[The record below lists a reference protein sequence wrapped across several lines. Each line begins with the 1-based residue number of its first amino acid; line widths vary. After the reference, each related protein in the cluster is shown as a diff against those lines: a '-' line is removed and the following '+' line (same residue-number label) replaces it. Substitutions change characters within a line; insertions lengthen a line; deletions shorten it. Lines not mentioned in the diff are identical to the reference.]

1 MTKAARV
8 GGILSIFFILA
19 STLAAQSG
27 TLVVDQA
34 RVLYNSGSF
43 QKAYDLIDNSITPR
57 TQDENLKK
65 SAAMQLV
72 VMGISEWDM
81 LNYRNAYASF
91 KKAVELQPDNP
102 HPVAI
107 QYKREIESTMDV
119 SSLKNKDEAGTT
131 APTVK
136 TPDVQALINKVWA
149 EEQTLSQAEKAQ
161 AAQKENTTLKAQLE
175 QQRSL
180 NDETILLLK
189 RIAEKGATP
198 TIVIQPDPAL
208 QALTTV
214 MGDQTKILKNGS
226 WTGVLTIVALIVLGA
241 IVLAALALFAF
252 LVFRSRRPRAA
263 GEPVKSFSG
272 FSGLALP
279 GVSQEALSGP
289 QRPLLEYLASEPES
303 VEEAEI
309 QRLAQRASR
318 LSLVIEEAKTG
329 GQGWDAVRSY
339 IDDLGGELKAEI
351 LTLVEDKLE
360 LGELPSNQA
369 VLPVIF
375 PFLTDYDDYL
385 RERAEKLAAAALQ
398 ESGESIDSGPFG
410 MKALLAIPEKLKA
423 VLGGRDQSLATARL
437 SRSIARQLGF
447 SAADCQSLYKAA
459 VAHDAGYLTLDSA
472 KLCDILAKTDLTDE
486 EFGFIKTHTLRS
498 AEYFHGLE
506 IPEDIRD
513 AMLYHHERNDG
524 SGYPNGL
531 KKDQIPLFARVIGV
545 AESFMALIASRPH
558 REKLETASA
567 LAIIRDARAKFDHD
581 IVDALAAVVKSGGA
595 RK

>member
-1 MTKAARV
+1 MAKAARV
-8 GGILSIFFILA
+8 GGILSIFIILSFA
-19 STLAAQSG
+19 LAAQSG

-43 QKAYDLIDNSITPR
+43 QKAYDLIDVSITPR

-91 KKAVELQPDNP
+91 KKAVDLQPDNP
-102 HPVAI
+102 HPVAT

-131 APTVK
+131 GPTAK

-149 EEQTLSQAEKAQ
+149 EEQRLSQAEKAQ
-161 AAQKENTTLKAQLE
+161 TAQKENATLKAQLD

-180 NDETILLLK
+180 NDETIQILK
-189 RIAEKGATP
+189 RIAEKGVNP

-214 MGDQTKILKNGS
+214 MGDQTRILKSGS
-226 WTGVLTIVALIVLGA
+226 WTSILTIIVLIVLGLIILA
-241 IVLAALALFAF
+241 ILAFFAI
-252 LVFRSRRPRAA
+252 LVVKSRRPRAA
-263 GEPVKSFSG
+263 GESANPF
-272 FSGLALP
+272 LNPALP
-279 GVSQEALSGP
+279 GVSQEALAGP
-289 QRPLLEYLASEPES
+289 QRPLLEYLASNPENAD
-303 VEEAEI
+303 EAEI
-309 QRLAQRASR
+309 QKLAQRAGR
-318 LSLVIEEAKTG
+318 LSLMIEEAKTG
-329 GQGWDAVRSY
+329 GQGWDAVRSHM
-339 IDDLGGELKAEI
+339 DELDGELKSEI

-360 LGELPSNQA
+360 QGELPSNQA
-369 VLPVIF
+369 ILPVIF

-398 ESGESIDSGPFG
+398 ESGESVDPGPFG
-410 MKALLAIPEKLKA
+410 MKALLAIPERLKA

-447 SAADCQSLYKAA
+447 SSADCQSLYKAA
-459 VAHDAGYLTLDSA
+459 IAHDAGYLMLDAETLGG
-472 KLCDILAKTDLTDE
+472 ILSKTDLTDE
-486 EFGFIKTHTLRS
+486 EFSLIKTHTLKS
-498 AEYFHGLE
+498 QEYFHGLE
-506 IPEDIRD
+506 VPDDIRD

-545 AESFMALIASRPH
+545 AESFTALIASRPH
-558 REKLETASA
+558 REKLEKASA

-581 IVDALAAVVKSGGA
+581 IVEALAAVVKSGGA